1 MKMFRLQPYTE
12 GYDCFQFE
20 FYGCPE
26 GEIINALDLF
36 KLIDGFLAK
45 FNLLGLKI
53 VIVNNIF

>member
-1 MKMFRLQPYTE
+1 MFRLQPYTE

-36 KLIDGFLAK
+36 KILDDFLAK
-45 FNLLGLKI
+45 FNL
-53 VIVNNIF
+53 